1 MKIIILS
8 PNADSLFNSSLINKI
23 KKSGDLILIKKITP
37 FPKISELFSNKD
49 EKVLAIDPDF
59 VEWKFPNEFISKIPN
74 LKAICL
80 QSTSFNWVDVNL
92 AKNENIPVTNL
103 RNWSTQAVV
112 EWILMSTLV
121 LARKIPLVIKEGW
134 NKNFEKY
141 KGVELRGKTAGILG
155 LGNIGTRL
163 AESCKAL
170 GMEVIYWSR
179 KSRDK
184 RFRYTSIANL
194 LKTADFIYPVLVNNN
209 ETQKLLPNSLISTVK
224 PTSFWIDIYMA
235 QDTHDKEFLIKMVGD
250 GKLFGYAY
258 EAGSKKFG
266 KHSGNIWE
274 IPESAWPTDGSMKR
288 NAEQWVDTITKA
300 SRGIF
305 TNRLN

>member
-1 MKIIILS
+1 MKIIVLS
-8 PNADSLFNSSLINKI
+8 PNANILFNNNLINKI
-23 KKSGDLILIKKITP
+23 KKAGELILIKKVTP
-37 FPKISELFSNKD
+37 FTKLTKLFSDKD
-49 EKVLAIDPDF
+49 EKILAIDPDF
-59 VEWKFPNEFISKIPN
+59 VEWKFPNKYIKKILN

-80 QSTSFNWVDVNL
+80 QSTSFNWIDVNS
-92 AKNENIPVTNL
+92 AKKENIPVTNL

-134 NKNFEKY
+134 NKNFERY

-163 AESCKAL
+163 AESCEAL

-184 RFRYTSIANL
+184 RFRYTSISNL
-194 LKTADFIYPVLVNNN
+194 IKNADFIYPVLLNND
-209 ETQKLLPNSLISTVK
+209 ETRKLLPNSIISTVK
-224 PTSFWIDIYMA
+224 PSSFWVDIYMA
-235 QDTHDKEFLIKMVGD
+235 QDTHDKEFLIKMVKN

-258 EAGSKKFG
+258 EAAPKKFG
-266 KHSGNIWE
+266 KHEGNVWE

-288 NAEQWVDTITKA
+288 NAEQWVDSIINA
-300 SRGIF
+300 SKGIY
-305 TNRLN
+305 TNRVN